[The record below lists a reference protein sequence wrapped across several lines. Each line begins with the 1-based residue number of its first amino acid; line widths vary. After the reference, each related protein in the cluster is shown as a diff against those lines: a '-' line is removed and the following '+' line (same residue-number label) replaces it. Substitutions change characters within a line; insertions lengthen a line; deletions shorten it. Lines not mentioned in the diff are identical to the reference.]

1 MRGLVPSIIAL
12 TTALAVG
19 AAPAPGRLGSI
30 ISSFRIGS
38 LWGYYYC
45 ISRDNSYVYVIM
57 DYQEGGGSPLK
68 AYTPDGEFAF
78 SSGVGSPFHFEADHS
93 VLGDGYLAVVH
104 WYQTMRIYDYVART
118 GSVVGS
124 WAPLEKM
131 YSYAFIPGGRYKY
144 VVSGEYAQDYYVYR
158 FTKEGSLV
166 SSFSTGLGIGGLAA
180 TDKFAGRD
188 GEYLVVAKRWYRYV
202 YTTSGSL
209 IASFNHYQSD
219 TTNHGCVC
227 GPGYPADYGT
237 TLWYLQSVRYEND
250 AYVFQAYLGNGV
262 AVAPASVGKIKALY
276 R

>member
-1 MRGLVPSIIAL
+1 MVKPRGILYVMIVVFA
-12 TTALAVG
+12 TAAHAGVG
-19 AAPAPGRLGSI
+19 SV
-30 ISSFRIGS
+30 ISSFYAGDR
-38 LWGYYYC
+38 WQRDYC

-78 SSGVGSPFHFEADHS
+78 SSKVAAHHSEADHS
-93 VLGDGYLAVVH
+93 VLGNGYMAAIH
-104 WYQTMRIYDYVART
+104 WYGVSRIFDYSVYS
-118 GSVVGS
+118 GSIVGS
-124 WAPLEKM
+124 WAPMEKM
-131 YSYAFIPGGRYKY
+131 AAYAYIPGGRYKY
-144 VVSGEYAQDYYVYR
+144 VLSGEYAQDYYIYR
-158 FTKEGSLV
+158 FTTEGSLV

-188 GEYLVVAKRWYRYV
+188 GEYLIVAKRWRRYV

-219 TTNHGCVC
+219 TTNYGCVC

-237 TLWYLQSVRYEND
+237 TLWYIQSVRYPYPYD

-262 AVAPASVGKIKALY
+262 AVEPTSVGRIKALF